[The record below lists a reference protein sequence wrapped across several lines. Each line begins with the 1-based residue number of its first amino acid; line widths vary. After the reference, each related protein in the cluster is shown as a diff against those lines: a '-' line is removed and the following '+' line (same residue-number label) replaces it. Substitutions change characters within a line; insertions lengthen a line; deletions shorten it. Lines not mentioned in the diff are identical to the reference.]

1 MISTRQTIIFVLSMI
16 TLIALAQVAN
26 AASQAKLVKVSSLK
40 AAAPTSASSATTA
53 KLNDRQILKNARIAF
68 EKKDFTKALALYE
81 SIPQS
86 SDYWIEAL
94 EEKAWTHV
102 HLKEHD
108 QALGNLKTLFA
119 PPIKSEIG
127 AEPYLLSAL
136 VQLRLCNYNELFKG
150 MKRFK
155 DDIRPRFEAMQGLAK
170 TGESEALV
178 KMIGRS
184 IEAGELSRATAGTD
198 LPNLPRLFYRD
209 SKAQSAFKA
218 MLKPGASDRF
228 ANILTMRMKA
238 LAQRDVK
245 ETEAILRK
253 LHLVEVEAVSRIY
266 SEQNLADRKKTSVPV
281 ARNANTL
288 VFPDDDKDVWL
299 DELDSYEVNA
309 KGCPAVQAVP
319 GKAVAAKG
327 GPS

>member
-1 MISTRQTIIFVLSMI
+1 MISTFKTLLAVAAMI
-16 TLIALAQVAN
+16 VSISAGASAN
-26 AASQAKLVKVSSLK
+26 AGKLVKVSTTK
-40 AAAPTSASSATTA
+40 TVTKKPAETSKDASKKSPS
-53 KLNDRQILKNARIAF
+53 DRQTLKDARIAF

-81 SIPQS
+81 SIPPS

-155 DDIRPRFEAMQGLAK
+155 EDIRPRYEAMQALAK
-170 TGESEALV
+170 TGESEASV

-184 IEAGELSRATAGTD
+184 IEAGAMSRATAGSD
-198 LPNLPRLFYRD
+198 LPNLPRLFFRD
-209 SKAQSAFKA
+209 TKVQSAFA
-218 MLKPGASDRF
+218 SMLKPGASDRF
-228 ANILTMRMKA
+228 ANIVTTRMKA

-245 ETEAILRK
+245 ETETILRK

-266 SEQNLADRKKTSVPV
+266 SEQNLADGKKTSAPIT
-281 ARNANTL
+281 RNANTL

-299 DELDSYEVNA
+299 DELDSYQVNA
-309 KGCPAVQAVP
+309 KGCPAVQ

-327 GPS
+327 GQ

>member
-1 MISTRQTIIFVLSMI
+1 MISTRKTLAFVLAMM
-16 TLIALAQVAN
+16 TVIAAAQVAN
-26 AASQAKLVKVSSLK
+26 AGKLVRVSTRNSAQAFATPNPTIKVQTDRKDL
-40 AAAPTSASSATTA
+40 AAA
-53 KLNDRQILKNARIAF
+53 RVAF
-68 EKKDFTKALALYE
+68 EKKDFKKALELYE

-86 SDYWIEAL
+86 SDYWAEAL

-136 VQLRLCNYNELFKG
+136 IQLRLCNYNELFKG

-155 DDIRPRFEAMQGLAK
+155 EDIRPRFEAMQALAK
-170 TGESEALV
+170 TGESEASV

-184 IEAGELSRATAGTD
+184 IEAGQMSRATAGVD
-198 LPNLPRLFYRD
+198 LPNLPHLFYRD
-209 SKAQSAFKA
+209 GKAQAAFKS

-228 ANILTMRMKA
+228 ANVVTSRMKA
-238 LAQRDVK
+238 MASRDVK

-253 LHLVEVEAVSRIY
+253 LHLMEVEAVSRIY
-266 SEQNLADRKKTSVPV
+266 SEQNLADGKKTSAPI

-299 DELDSYEVNA
+299 DELDSYQVNA
-309 KGCPAVQAVP
+309 KGCPALL
-319 GKAVAAKG
+319 GKSVAAKG
-327 GPS
+327 GQ